1 MSKILQFGNTTERRD
16 GGLSQT
22 PIKTPEKILVPKASL
37 DETKLDFITLP
48 LNGQLILGRA
58 ELLKKADCRISKDGH
73 LVLLHCSGNGSVA
86 VYGPQQVQAG
96 DHVAQS

>member
-48 LNGQLILGRA
+48 LNG
-58 ELLKKADCRISKDGH
+58 LLS
-73 LVLLHCSGNGSVA
+73 
-86 VYGPQQVQAG
+86 
-96 DHVAQS
+96 